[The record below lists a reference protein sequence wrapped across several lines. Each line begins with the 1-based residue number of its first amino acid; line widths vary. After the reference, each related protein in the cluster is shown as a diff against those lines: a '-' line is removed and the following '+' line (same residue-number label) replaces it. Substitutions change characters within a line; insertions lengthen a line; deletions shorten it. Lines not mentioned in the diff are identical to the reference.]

1 MTVRKGVGE
10 AVAGAFLLWVAVVVA
25 SYETVPNHTTD
36 ATHFD
41 TLLVLGSP
49 SDPDGKP
56 SPEQRERVMEAV
68 REFQAGRA
76 SHIIVS
82 GAAVHNEWC
91 EAETMARI
99 AEAAGVPAEDVIVE
113 PKAQNTIQNVFYAHR
128 IMDQH
133 GWKTAEVVS
142 SPSHL
147 PRASLILEH
156 YGFGW
161 RTQPAHWPPEYGA
174 QRIAPYYMYEAMG
187 TTVLR
192 WFGFGQNA
200 FLPKKP

>member
-1 MTVRKGVGE
+1 MTVPKGVGE
-10 AVAGAFLLWVAVVVA
+10 TVAIAFLVGVAAVVA
-25 SYETVPNHTTD
+25 SYETVPTHSTN

-41 TLLVLGSP
+41 TLLVLGAP

-76 SHIIVS
+76 GHIIVS

-91 EAETMARI
+91 EAESMARV
-99 AEAAGVPAEDVIVE
+99 AEAAGVPADDVIVE

-147 PRASLILEH
+147 PRASLILGH
-156 YGFGW
+156 YRFGW
-161 RTQPAHWPPEYGA
+161 KTQAAHWPPEYSE
-174 QRIAPYYMYEAMG
+174 QRIAPYYMREAMG
-187 TTVLR
+187 TTILR
-192 WFGFGQNA
+192 WFGFGEDA
-200 FLPKKP
+200 FLPKSP